1 MESIWHDVRFA
12 ARLLRSNPGFSC
24 AAVVP
29 LALAIGCT
37 GAVLT
42 LVDAVLFRATGIKDP
57 ARVAA
62 VYTLSRSQERYLS
75 NSYADFRDIGLL
87 QDALDSS
94 AAYLRMNLNVRL
106 GERAEQMNGEWV
118 TGDYFRAAGAVP
130 ALGRA
135 LTPDDDR
142 PGAPPVALAS
152 YIVWESR
159 YGRSPSILGRVVWLD
174 GVPFTIVGVMPKDYR
189 GMLLDW
195 VPDTAFWLPLR
206 QVNRMLPNFGTLDY
220 ENRRE
225 MHMFMILAR
234 LRPGVSVSQLQA
246 RLDVLAARV
255 ASSPD
260 LRFIAFPA
268 LEARFFPAY
277 RAATVR
283 FLWILIAVTAVA
295 MVVACFNL
303 ATLLLARM
311 EARQREIATRRAVG
325 ATPGR
330 LFQQFAVENTIL
342 AASSCALSLP
352 IAFAISVWMKEIPV
366 MRGFQIS
373 LDTSPDPRALGI
385 AVLAACGTCFSL
397 SLLGL
402 LPFRARRRRVSWRSV
417 FVVAQV
423 ACAMAVLACAA
434 LLAQTMRNLDH
445 ASLGFDARG
454 ILLASLDLYSA
465 NVPRSDADRIV
476 RSILGEIREQQP
488 QAAAASDVIPT
499 VMRTTLDVR
508 TDSEPGEGPWKPLA
522 FNRVSDG
529 YFDLLRIPLLSGRAI
544 LAADDRSSQPVAVLN
559 ESAAARLWPGE
570 NPLGRHLRIRGEP
583 VDREVVGVVRDA
595 RHRPL
600 VVAEAVTPCLFLPL
614 LQSGTVGGVNLH
626 VRTRGDPL
634 QFTSALRQIVAGV
647 AKEVPVYG
655 VETMQDHVEGGTEQI
670 RAAAEA
676 TVAVS
681 VLSLILALAGI
692 FATQAYEV
700 ARRKKEIA
708 IRVAVG
714 ADPRGVIA
722 RYALQGIL
730 AGTFGAAAGIM
741 PAIWG
746 TELLR
751 ASIQGVGASGEAAFI
766 SAALALVLA
775 SGAAACA
782 AAIRIA
788 HIRPAEILRAQ

>member
-1 MESIWHDVRFA
+1 MESIWRDARFA
-12 ARLLRSNPGFSC
+12 ARLLRSSPGFCC

-57 ARVAA
+57 VRVAA
-62 VYTLSRSQERYLS
+62 VYTFSRSQERYLS
-75 NSYADFRDIGLL
+75 NSYADFRDIRSLG
-87 QDALDSS
+87 DTLDSS
-94 AAYLRMNLNVRL
+94 AAYLRMTLNVRL
-106 GERAEQMNGEWV
+106 DQAAEQMNGEWV
-118 TGDYFRAAGAVP
+118 TGDYFRATGVVP

-152 YIVWESR
+152 YTIWENS
-159 YGRSPSILGRVVWLD
+159 YGRSPSILGRVAWLD
-174 GVPFTIVGVMPKDYR
+174 GVAFTIVGVMPKDYR

-195 VPDTAFWLPLR
+195 YPDPAFWLPLR
-206 QVNRMLPNFGTLDY
+206 QVNRMLPNFRTLDY

-225 MHMFMILAR
+225 IQMFMILAR
-234 LRPGVSVSQLQA
+234 LRPGVSVSQFEA
-246 RLDVLAARV
+246 GLDVLAAR
-255 ASSPD
+255 ALNAD
-260 LRFIAFPA
+260 LRFVAFPA
-268 LEARFFPAY
+268 PEARFFPAY
-277 RAATVR
+277 RDATVR

-295 MVVACFNL
+295 VAVACFNL

-311 EARQREIATRRAVG
+311 EARQREIAARRALG

-342 AASSCALSLP
+342 AACSCALSLP
-352 IAFAISVWMKEIPV
+352 IAFAISVWMRGIPV

-373 LDTSPDPRALGI
+373 LNLSPDARALGI
-385 AVLAACGTCFSL
+385 AVLAACVPCFGL
-397 SLLGL
+397 SFLGL
-402 LPFRARRRRVSWRSV
+402 LPFGGSRPRVAWRSV
-417 FVVAQV
+417 FTAAQV
-423 ACAMAVLACAA
+423 ACAMAVLVCAS

-454 ILLASLDLYSA
+454 LLLASLDLYSA
-465 NVPRSDADRIV
+465 NVPRNDADRIV
-476 RSILGEIREQQP
+476 RSILSELREQQP

-508 TDSEPGEGPWKPLA
+508 PDSEPGEGSWKPLA

-529 YFDLLRIPLLSGRAI
+529 YFDLLRIPVLSGRAI
-544 LAADDRSSQPVAVLN
+544 LAADDRSSQPVVVLN
-559 ESAAARLWPGE
+559 ESAAARLWPDQ
-570 NPLGRHLRIRGEP
+570 NPLGRHLWIRGEP
-583 VDREVVGVVRDA
+583 ADREVVGVVRDA

-600 VVAEAVTPCLFLPL
+600 VVSETATPCLFLPL

-634 QFTSALRQIVAGV
+634 QFTGALRQIVARV
-647 AKEVPVYG
+647 AKDVPVYG
-655 VETMQDHVEGGTEQI
+655 VQTMQDHVESGTQQI

-676 TVAVS
+676 TVAVAA
-681 VLSLILALAGI
+681 LSLILALAGI
-692 FATQAYEV
+692 FAAQAYEV

-708 IRVAVG
+708 IRIAVG

-722 RYALQGIL
+722 RFALQGIL
-730 AGTFGAAAGIM
+730 AGASGTAAGIV

-751 ASIQGVGASGEAAFI
+751 TSIQGVGASGEASFV
-766 SAALALVLA
+766 SAAVALVFA

-782 AAIRIA
+782 AALRIA
-788 HIRPAEILRAQ
+788 HTRPAEILRAQ